1 MDENQERSYFD
12 GGFWALVGWGLLG
25 YLVCLITLGIALPWV
40 YCWLARWQI
49 NHTVVDGKRLQFNG
63 KGVSL
68 LGHYILRGWLLGI
81 ILGPLT
87 LGLYWVYY
95 FFVALKRWEVK
106 NTSFANS

>member
-1 MDENQERSYFD
+1 MDGNQEKSYFD
-12 GGFWALVGWGLLG
+12 GGFWPLIGWSLLGGLVGT
-25 YLVCLITLGIALPWV
+25 ITLGIALPWV
-40 YCWLARWQI
+40 YCWFARWRT

-95 FFVALKRWEVK
+95 FCVALKRWETK
-106 NTSFANS
+106 NTSFAN